1 VVQELSG
8 DQRDRAHQRD
18 VGEGEEI
25 WCVTGRLSVDFLAP
39 TPIDQPVTLRATID
53 EVTDRKTV
61 VRCRFY
67 SGETQTAEGEV
78 IAVRVPNSWRA

>member
-1 VVQELSG
+1 M
-8 DQRDRAHQRD
+8 
-18 VGEGEEI
+18 
-25 WCVTGRLSVDFLAP
+25 TGRLSVNYLSP
-39 TPIDQPVTLRATID
+39 TPIDRAVTLRATLE

-78 IAVRVPNSWRA
+78 VAVRVPNSWRD